1 MHGRGTAHPIRLA
14 GGLTALALAA
24 ALLVTAPTAGAQAAS
39 PPGPAAVA
47 AASVAPAASA
57 EPCDPF
63 TAPSL
68 DASVPTARDVI
79 GIDLGDRDVTT
90 QESDAYLGAVAD
102 ASPKV
107 TQGVLATSVQGRPLR
122 YAVVGQEKWVTP
134 AGLER
139 IGRDLGR
146 LRDPK
151 TPEAQASQ
159 TIRSMPSILWVAGN
173 VHGGEESG
181 TDAAL
186 RVLYELAA
194 RTDCA
199 ADEILDD
206 AIVVVLPTQNPD
218 GREADTR
225 RNAYGFDMNRD
236 WFARTQPETD
246 GKVEMLRKLPP
257 QLFIDAHEMGRAT
270 YFFPPN
276 ADPVYHDIGE
286 TPLDWIYNLYGPA
299 MQEAFGRFSIPYFNG
314 DVYDLFYMGYGD
326 SVPATGFNAAG
337 MTFEKSSGDPASQR
351 VQEQYVAIWAT
362 LSAAGAKDDDLL
374 TQWRA
379 EHVKAYEQGVA
390 GELEPN
396 QLYWEGAPITNPV
409 PDITVKHYF
418 LRTDDPAKTEEV
430 QRVVRR
436 LQRMDVDVFR
446 LVRPLTVPDYTPYG
460 RPAASTTLPAGTYWI
475 PMAQGQKHWVQAML
489 NEDTYVPFPYFY
501 DVTAWSSPLLENIA
515 GGRSGADLKP
525 QAAPLAL
532 QAEPVT
538 AVAGAAPRLGV
549 WQISATSTGSIE
561 SAGWLRW
568 WLDNRAG
575 LKHTDL
581 TAAQIAAGA
590 LADIDVLVVP
600 NGSDS
605 TASNALGAAGRA
617 ALDQWVRDGGRLIT
631 LRDSSRLATR
641 LGLTSA
647 SYTSPT
653 SDIPGSL
660 IRVEV
665 DPASPLSAGVGDT
678 AWAMY
683 EYEFVWSAAAG
694 ATPVR
699 YPAAGDPDWFISGFA
714 EGEEQLHG
722 TSAVVDERVG
732 DGRVVLFGFDPNYRA
747 FTGGTAR
754 MLLNAITGPDPSASV
769 QVGAAAPRST
779 AAVSASDRMV
789 ISVRPGA
796 ADRVQA
802 LLAARGASADVVRSP
817 GVVSFRVDLGG
828 RTADEHPWAQEVAL
842 DAAKLGPQVVAIRLP

>member
-1 MHGRGTAHPIRLA
+1 MHRRGTAHLVRLT
-14 GGLTALALAA
+14 GGMTALALGA
-24 ALLVTAPTAGAQAAS
+24 ALLVTAPSAGARPAS
-39 PPGPAAVA
+39 PPGAASA
-47 AASVAPAASA
+47 GAASVAAA
-57 EPCDPF
+57 CDPF

-90 QESDAYLGAVAD
+90 QESDSYLAAVAA

-107 TQGVLATSVQGRPLR
+107 VDGVLGTSVEGRPLR
-122 YAVVGQEKWVTP
+122 YAVVGQEQWVTP
-134 AGLER
+134 AGLDR
-139 IGRDLGR
+139 IGRDIAR
-146 LRDPK
+146 LRDAR
-151 TPEAQASQ
+151 TPEAQARQ
-159 TIRSMPSILWVAGN
+159 IIRSMPSILWVAGN

-199 ADEILDD
+199 SEEILDD

-246 GKVEMLRKLPP
+246 AKVEMLRKLPP

-286 TPLDWIYNLYGPA
+286 TPLDWIYNVYGTA
-299 MQEAFGRFSIPYFNG
+299 MQEAFGRFSIPFFNG

-337 MTFEKSSGDPASQR
+337 MTFEKANGDSTAQR

-362 LSAAGAKDDDLL
+362 LSAAGAKDDELL

-379 EHVKAYEQGVA
+379 EHVKAYQQGVA

-396 QLYWEGAPITNPV
+396 QLYWEGAAITNPV
-409 PDITVKHYF
+409 PDISIKHYF
-418 LRTDDPAKTEEV
+418 LRTDDPAKAEEV

-436 LQRMDVDVFR
+436 LQRMDVEVYR
-446 LVRPLTVPDYTPYG
+446 LVRPLSVPDYTAYG
-460 RPAASTTLPAGTYWI
+460 RPAAATTMPTGTYWI

-501 DVTAWSSPLLENIA
+501 DVTAWSSPLLENVA

-532 QAEPVT
+532 QAEPASAVT
-538 AVAGAAPRLGV
+538 GAAPRLGV
-549 WQISATSTGSIE
+549 WQVSATATGSIE

-568 WLDNRAG
+568 WLDNRVG
-575 LKHTDL
+575 LDYANL

-600 NGSDS
+600 NGSDA
-605 TASNALGAAGRA
+605 TASTALGAAGRA

-647 SYTSPT
+647 SYTSAT

-665 DPASPLSAGVGDT
+665 DPASPLAAGVGET

-683 EYEFVWSAAAG
+683 EYEFVWTAAAG

-722 TSAVVDERVG
+722 KSAVVDEKVD

-747 FTGGTAR
+747 FTGGTAK
-754 MLLNAITGPDPSASV
+754 MLLNAIVGPDPSASV
-769 QVGAAAPRST
+769 QATAAAPRASST
-779 AAVSASDRMV
+779 PAASDRMV

-802 LLAARGASADVVRSP
+802 LLSAKAASADVVRSP

-828 RTADEHPWAQEVAL
+828 QTSDEHPWAQELAL